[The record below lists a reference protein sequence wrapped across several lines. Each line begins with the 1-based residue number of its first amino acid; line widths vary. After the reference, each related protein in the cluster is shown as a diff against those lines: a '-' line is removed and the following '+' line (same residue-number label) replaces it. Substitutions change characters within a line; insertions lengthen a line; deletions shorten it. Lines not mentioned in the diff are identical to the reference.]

1 MHLLI
6 NRFPEEA
13 IWEARKDLILLYGM
27 TKHGPALAGGRDI
40 GSRKAEEDMVKP
52 ADESKETLHGL
63 SLMQTLKDN
72 VLWENSSMEFE
83 ITS

>member
-13 IWEARKDLILLYGM
+13 IWEARKDLILLSGM
-27 TKHGPALAGGRDI
+27 TKHGPALAGGRDM
-40 GSRKAEEDMVKP
+40 GSRKVEEDMVKP

-63 SLMQTLKDN
+63 RQTLKSN
-72 VLWENSSMEFE
+72 VLWEHSSMGFE

>member
-1 MHLLI
+1 MHLPI

-13 IWEARKDLILLYGM
+13 IWEARKDLILLYGL

-40 GSRKAEEDMVKP
+40 GRRKAEENTVKP

-63 SLMQTLKDN
+63 MQTLKAN

>member
-13 IWEARKDLILLYGM
+13 IWEARKDLILLSGVA
-27 TKHGPALAGGRDI
+27 KHGPALAGGRDI
-40 GSRKAEEDMVKP
+40 GSRKAGEDMVKP
-52 ADESKETLHGL
+52 ADEFKETLHGL
-63 SLMQTLKDN
+63 MQTLKAK

-83 ITS
+83 IAS

>member
-13 IWEARKDLILLYGM
+13 IWEARKDLILFSGV

-52 ADESKETLHGL
+52 ADESLHG
-63 SLMQTLKDN
+63 LMQTLKAK

-83 ITS
+83 IAS